1 MSAINPKSIPSTSGE
16 QQDGKME
23 GESSHRTEVFDA
35 EAVIST
41 LEEQQDDKIQEPSLM
56 TEPFKL
62 EPTPSTSGEQQDGN
76 IQEETFHTFKTE
88 PVNSEGAASTSEGDQ
103 QYSQIDEE
111 TLHGKQPVN
120 PEAGLVS
127 DGAHQYSRIED
138 SSLTNE
144 PVPEMSGNTIPSDI
158 GPIPLTLSHAQ
169 PLIPHDYEAGAQE
182 PSLEP
187 QVETLPKKRRGR
199 PSKTPEERKEQRRLY
214 EIKRREKGEKKK
226 TIKLDVDIHNRL
238 CELKMRLRVDS
249 FRDILFIL
257 LESFELTMMTSE
269 DSAAMIKQEPGTEP
283 RAINEVGTEPGTEPR
298 ATTEIET
305 GAQSE
310 MRDFVDLPITQT
322 ALGETW
328 KQDDSQDHTLSENTE
343 SSQIGSVCAASATT
357 PISKYKHQ
365 KKSKDSVEYEPSASV
380 SKKIKLQKVKCER
393 TRTEEI
399 MDEIRE
405 RAMQRDKSKQQDMP
419 IIKTE
424 PGDDEVDE
432 MERNEEE
439 EEEDFDY
446 DLWEDDEPSAEDD
459 PFGADYDPS
468 ADYDPAEDF
477 NSDDSD
483 YKPHSKKKDSQKKTT
498 IPKITLKKA
507 DGKKTS
513 AKKTTQHKAEKKEK
527 KPKQPVVPTVNWRLL
542 PSKLKCRVC
551 NVMCTELIEM
561 RQHIL
566 EVHSQQTVPKPKC
579 QKDQL
584 VKAKMMGEV
593 DPSLTISDIEVSK
606 LSKVVRLC
614 PYCNEYIPEI
624 YPLIGK
630 HMDSH
635 APKNTICELCGEGF
649 KNTNKLQNHQRA
661 CKTRADAKNKV
672 KCPICSKLLSS
683 KMVMHNHVRLTH
695 TEKGKRYICEICG
708 KELRRG
714 GTLSNHMATHFTV
727 KPYECPEC
735 GKGFAQKSNMQYHR
749 RVHTG
754 EKPYKCDL
762 CSEAFAHNVS
772 LKTHKKKMHG
782 IDMWATSDQTL

>member
-310 MRDFVDLPITQT
+310 MSIAMPSKQKRPKRMFTEAEREQRKQRSREFRSRRKLTDPNWCEKEAARTTKYYASKSQRTPEQWDAYKQSKRECMVRHRSRKMAAASSAEAMLDGMSAVVSETMSDTRDFVDLPITQT

-498 IPKITLKKA
+498 IPKI
-507 DGKKTS
+507 KTGRNS
-513 AKKTTQHKAEKKEK
+513 AEKQKRYRERK
-527 KPKQPVVPTVNWRLL
+527 KQDTAWRL
-542 PSKLKCRVC
+542 KEANRV
-551 NVMCTELIEM
+551 
-561 RQHIL
+561 RRYY
-566 EVHSQQTVPKPKC
+566 
-579 QKDQL
+579 
-584 VKAKMMGEV
+584 
-593 DPSLTISDIEVSK
+593 VS
-606 LSKVVRLC
+606 S
-614 PYCNEYIPEI
+614 
-624 YPLIGK
+624 
-630 HMDSH
+630 
-635 APKNTICELCGEGF
+635 CELPAEEAERR
-649 KNTNKLQNHQRA
+649 RA
-661 CKTRADAKNKV
+661 RV
-672 KCPICSKLLSS
+672 LL
-683 KMVMHNHVRLTH
+683 
-695 TEKGKRYICEICG
+695 
-708 KELRRG
+708 
-714 GTLSNHMATHFTV
+714 AQ
-727 KPYECPEC
+727 
-735 GKGFAQKSNMQYHR
+735 QKSR
-749 RVHTG
+749 
-754 EKPYKCDL
+754 
-762 CSEAFAHNVS
+762 S
-772 LKTHKKKMHG
+772 KKKLEMAVQETPIAKSNISTAVINSG
-782 IDMWATSDQTL
+782 DS